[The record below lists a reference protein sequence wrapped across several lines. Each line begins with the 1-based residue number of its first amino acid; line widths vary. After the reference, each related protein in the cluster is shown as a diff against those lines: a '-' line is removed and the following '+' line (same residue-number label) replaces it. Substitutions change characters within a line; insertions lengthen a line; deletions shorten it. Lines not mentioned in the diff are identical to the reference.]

1 MNIPPRLSQQGP
13 AGRHGA
19 AAMTLMGLF
28 LLSLAGL
35 AKASSSTDFSGYC
48 MLACSE
54 ASCVVATAS
63 SSSKLLSSG
72 PWTRF
77 SDCKSIEVKQGKVEL
92 GYLHKGRWLRASF
105 PSDAPGKVQA
115 QFEAKPPDKPCAII
129 TSECVQKQAMA
140 KTAAVGGHGI
150 DSRAALPGGE
160 GEPCALGLP
169 CGAVLP
175 AEQPREVRLGNAGLQ
190 ARQLQLRIARG
201 QARPPFLAQQSL
213 SVSEGRLQVP
223 ANALQAGA
231 MYEYSLLDG
240 AGQVLARG
248 EFSTISGKSAA
259 LLQQLAKQRSAQG
272 LDPALAWYDA
282 LVDNELWW
290 DALLLEQGSAAP

>member
-1 MNIPPRLSQQGP
+1 MNTAASPRHHTR
-13 AGRHGA
+13 AGSHSA
-19 AAMTLMGLF
+19 AAMMLLGLL
-28 LLSLAGL
+28 LLSMAGL
-35 AKASSSTDFSGYC
+35 AKASAGADFSGYC
-48 MLACSE
+48 MLACSQ
-54 ASCVVATAS
+54 ASCLVSTAS
-63 SSSKLLSSG
+63 SSSTPVPVKQ
-72 PWTRF
+72 WTRF
-77 SDCKSIEVKQGKVEL
+77 ADCKSIEVELGTVEL
-92 GYLHKGRWLRASF
+92 GYLHKGRWLRPSF
-105 PSDAPGKVQA
+105 SSGEKGKVKA
-115 QFEAKPPDKPCAII
+115 QFESKPADKPCAII

-160 GEPCALGLP
+160 GEPCTLGLP

-201 QARPPFLAQQSL
+201 QARPPYAAQQSL

-223 ANALQAGA
+223 GNALQAGSV
-231 MYEYSLLDG
+231 YEYSLLDG

-248 EFSTISGKSAA
+248 EFSTISGKSAQQ
-259 LLQQLAKQRSAQG
+259 LQQLAKQRSGQG
-272 LDPALAWYDA
+272 QDPALALYDA

-290 DALLLEQGSAAP
+290 DALLLEQGSAP